1 MKTIIPRARLG
12 RLPTTRHN
20 ARSEASEHAL
30 ALVAIPRQDPTTLT
44 NALRRPFRCT
54 TRARR
59 PFHKGASEGCFDCAY
74 GFAQHDIIYERHFLG
89 ASANEKTATG
99 DKLSLSPLA
108 VDVNVCSCKIRV
120 SKTCAYLCACKH
132 TCAVVC
138 NKCSSHCSSPQ
149 SIARQYKRI
158 VLVTLYLLI

>member
-1 MKTIIPRARLG
+1 MPIKGHRREPAAGKRTYHFALMGEAARGISRSHIGNSSAGPPYVNFRPSAPVFVVGARPVLG
-12 RLPTTRHN
+12 AHFTRN
-20 ARSEASEHAL
+20 PS
-30 ALVAIPRQDPTTLT
+30 
-44 NALRRPFRCT
+44 
-54 TRARR
+54 
-59 PFHKGASEGCFDCAY
+59 GGCFDCAY

-89 ASANEKTATG
+89 VSANEKTATG

-108 VDVNVCSCKIRV
+108 VDVIVCSCKIRV

-149 SIARQYKRI
+149 SIAKQYKRI
-158 VLVTLYLLI
+158 V